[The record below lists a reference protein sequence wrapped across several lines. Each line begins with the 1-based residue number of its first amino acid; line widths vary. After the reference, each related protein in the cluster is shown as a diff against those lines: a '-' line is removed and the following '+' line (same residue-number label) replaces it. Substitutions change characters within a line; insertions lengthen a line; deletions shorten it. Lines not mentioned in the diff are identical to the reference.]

1 MAARLPQNGFTLI
14 ETVMVT
20 LIVGLLG
27 AAGGYALTNGTL
39 AFVHSADAVHTVG
52 KLRVAGKRMEREI
65 REVRRDLGTPALYD
79 ISTMNATTLAFV
91 KTDGTTVTLNSAP
104 PLATLAYSTPAGTYT
119 LTDEVSALTFAYYQ
133 ADGTTAAT
141 GNGDVAYIEIELV
154 LTRDGNLYPQRTR
167 AALRNQD
174 SAAGGSG
181 NSAVELLQWVEV
193 IP

>member
-1 MAARLPQNGFTLI
+1 MAARSPQNGFTLI
-14 ETVMVT
+14 EMVMTMV
-20 LIVGLLG
+20 IVGLLG

-39 AFVHSADAVHTVG
+39 AFVHSVDAVHTIG
-52 KLRVAGKRMEREI
+52 KLRIAGKRMEREI

-79 ISTMNATTLAFV
+79 ISTMNATTLTFI

-104 PLATLAYSTPAGTYT
+104 PLATLAYSNPAGTYT

-133 ADGTTAAT
+133 ADGATAAT
-141 GNGDVAYIEIELV
+141 GNSDVAYIEVELV

-174 SAAGGSG
+174 IAAGGSG
-181 NSAVELLQWVEV
+181 NSTVELMQWVEV